1 MNNKI
6 DIESIAIDLE
16 QAINLLNCFYE
27 FCEEE
32 GNLSSVTSFEEK
44 TIAAI
49 SFANRMRSRR
59 SLLFVSEEI
68 LRNNL
73 EKLNS
78 HLSRKD

>member
-16 QAINLLNCFYE
+16 QASNLLNCFYE

-32 GNLSSVTSFEEK
+32 SNISNLISLEEK
-44 TIAAI
+44 SIAAI

-78 HLSRKD
+78 YLSRKD